1 MSDPPTAPHHSPSG
15 RAIFSAVAV
24 HHRRRAI
31 GARRWRRAT
40 ALVGVVFA
48 VAACGGAGTTAATS
62 KGHPS
67 SEPTSSTRSTSTQG
81 RSATTVTATVAAFR
95 LPATLS
101 RAVAVTQA
109 DGQIEVLGGLHDGE
123 RSTNAVL
130 SIDPR
135 SQSVTVSARLP
146 VAVHDV
152 AGGLL
157 GGVPT
162 TLGGGNS
169 REVADVQ
176 QVTPRGAA
184 VVGSLPVPTSDAV
197 AVSTDRGLVLV
208 GGYDGT
214 RTLDQILLVT
224 SPGQIRRI
232 GSLPTPVRYPA
243 VAVLGS
249 GATQR
254 VLVIGG
260 ESGGIATTA
269 VQEVDPL
276 SGSARTIG
284 HLPAARTQ
292 ASALRLGGSVFVF
305 GGASSG
311 TPSATEFSDVLRWSP
326 STSSFAVAGH
336 LPYPVADAAAVSP
349 DGRVGYLM
357 GGEGPARVDTTIIVQ
372 AG

>member
-1 MSDPPTAPHHSPSG
+1 MSDPRRSPSG
-15 RAIFSAVAV
+15 LAIAAAGAT
-24 HHRRRAI
+24 HHRT
-31 GARRWRRAT
+31 GPVGVRRWWPAT
-40 ALVGVVFA
+40 VLIGVVLS
-48 VAACGGAGTTAATS
+48 VAACGGAGTTTAASPRHRSSDATS
-62 KGHPS
+62 P
-67 SEPTSSTRSTSTQG
+67 TRSTSTPE
-81 RSATTVTATVAAFR
+81 RSATTVTAAVAAFR

-101 RAVAVTQA
+101 RAVAVTLA
-109 DGQIEVLGGLHDGE
+109 DGRIEVLGGLHDGD

-135 SQSVTVSARLP
+135 APSVTVSARLP

-176 QVTPRGAA
+176 QVTPRGPA
-184 VVGSLPVPTSDAV
+184 VVGSLPAPTSDAV

-249 GATQR
+249 GAAQR

-269 VQEVDPL
+269 VQEVDPMT
-276 SGSARTIG
+276 GSARTVG

-292 ASALRLGGSVFVF
+292 ASALRLGGTVFVF

-311 TPSATEFSDVLRWSP
+311 TSSATEFSDVLRWDP
-326 STSSFAVAGH
+326 STSSFAVAGR

-349 DGRVGYLM
+349 DGRIGYLV
-357 GGEGPARVDTTIIVQ
+357 GGESPARVDTTIIVQ

>member
-1 MSDPPTAPHHSPSG
+1 M
-15 RAIFSAVAV
+15 
-24 HHRRRAI
+24 
-31 GARRWRRAT
+31 
-40 ALVGVVFA
+40 
-48 VAACGGAGTTAATS
+48 
-62 KGHPS
+62 
-67 SEPTSSTRSTSTQG
+67 
-81 RSATTVTATVAAFR
+81 TATVAAFR

-101 RAVAVTQA
+101 RAVAVTLA
-109 DGQIEVLGGLHDGE
+109 DGHLEVLGGLHDGD
-123 RSTNAVL
+123 RSTDAVL
-130 SIDPR
+130 SIDPG
-135 SQSVTVSARLP
+135 STSVTVAARLP

-157 GGVPT
+157 GGIPT

-176 QVTPRGAA
+176 HVTPSGAA
-184 VVGSLPVPTSDAV
+184 IVGKLPLPTSDAV
-197 AVSTDRGLVLV
+197 AASTDRGLVLV

-232 GSLPTPVRYPA
+232 GTLPTPVRYPA
-243 VAVLGS
+243 VAVIGT

-260 ESGGIATTA
+260 ESGGVATSV
-269 VQEVDPL
+269 VQEVDPTT
-276 SGSARTIG
+276 GVARTVG

-311 TPSATEFSDVLRWSP
+311 TSTATTFSDVLRWDP

-349 DGRVGYLM
+349 DGRIGYLV
-357 GGEGPARVDTTIIVQ
+357 GGESPSRVDTTIIVR